1 MLERNPSLP
10 SVASLRRLSRTL
22 MPTEAN
28 VHHQNS
34 LREARPFEGH
44 ILFQKRRNASGKG
57 SRNTACSA
65 ALAAVAVG
73 SGILVVAVGGTWTV
87 SVGVRSAGRR

>member
-1 MLERNPSLP
+1 MARVQMLERNPSLP

-34 LREARPFEGH
+34 LREARPLKATYF
-44 ILFQKRRNASGKG
+44 FQKRRNASGKG
-57 SRNTACSA
+57 QS
-65 ALAAVAVG
+65 
-73 SGILVVAVGGTWTV
+73 
-87 SVGVRSAGRR
+87 